1 MANNT
6 RSAELIIQEALAIE
20 AEAAQEAGALGFMA
34 RAMVQ
39 ATLPHKQVTGNEFS
53 RSNGNYTLSI
63 LAPSSVGLP
72 YGSIPRLLLAWIS
85 TEAVK
90 TQSREIELG
99 DSLSGFMR
107 QLDMVPTG
115 GRWGSVTRLKQQTKR
130 LFASTISATYDGGN
144 QYALMNQPLAE
155 QAIFWWDAKNPDQAA
170 LWKSTVTLSERFYR
184 EIIDR
189 PVPIDMRAIKALKKS
204 PMALDAYS
212 WLSYR
217 VSYLKNTTVIPWKA
231 LSLQFGSNYGQLRDF
246 RAAFLK
252 EVRKVQ
258 TVYKD
263 INLDASP
270 EGLILKPSL
279 THVGRRLK

>member
-1 MANNT
+1 MANTN

-130 LFASTISATYDGGN
+130 LFSSTISATYDGGN

-170 LWKSTVTLSERFYR
+170 LWRSSVTLSERFYR

-217 VSYLKNTTVIPWKA
+217 VSYLKSTTVIPWKA
-231 LSLQFGSNYGQLRDF
+231 LSLQFGSNYGQVRDF
-246 RAAFLK
+246 RAAFLR

-258 TVYKD
+258 TVYKGV
-263 INLDASP
+263 NLEASP

>member
-1 MANNT
+1 MLLKVSTSQTGKMTNSS
-6 RSAELIIQEALAIE
+6 RSAELIIQEALSIE

-39 ATLPHKQVTGNEFS
+39 ATLPHRQVAGNEFS

-63 LAPSSVGLP
+63 LAPSAVGLP

-155 QAIFWWDAKNPDQAA
+155 QAIFWWDAKNPEQAA
-170 LWKSTVTLSERFYR
+170 LWKSTNGLQGHQSGQYPRGV
-184 EIIDR
+184 D
-189 PVPIDMRAIKALKKS
+189 PQAI
-204 PMALDAYS
+204 PDPH
-212 WLSYR
+212 W
-217 VSYLKNTTVIPWKA
+217 
-231 LSLQFGSNYGQLRDF
+231 
-246 RAAFLK
+246 
-252 EVRKVQ
+252 
-258 TVYKD
+258 
-263 INLDASP
+263 
-270 EGLILKPSL
+270 
-279 THVGRRLK
+279 

>member
-130 LFASTISATYDGGN
+130 LFASSISATYDGGN

-263 INLDASP
+263 INLDTSP

-279 THVGRRLK
+279 THVGRRIK